1 MGFEQLPQILIN
13 GLLLGGLYALIAAGL
28 SLVFGVMRVI
38 NFAHGEFVMLGG
50 MLTYWLF
57 VLYDINPLISF
68 VIVLVGGLLLGAAVQ
83 VLLIRRVVDAPPMMS
98 LLLTFGMS
106 FFLIGLGLFLW
117 ENIYRSVPAFSGSWR
132 ALGVA
137 FPRMRMIAFAMSAV
151 VIVGV
156 FTFLRRTRLGKAVRA
171 TAQHAQVAMTCG
183 IDVERMRVIAFAM
196 GIGMATSAGA
206 LLVTISSIH
215 PQVGQLYI
223 LKAFAIV
230 ILGGLGSLAGALV
243 GGLILGLVEVLGTFY
258 VSSAVGQAS
267 AYLVLLI
274 VLILRPGGIMGTA
287 EKVRA

>member
-38 NFAHGEFVMLGG
+38 NFAHGEFVMIGG
-50 MLTYWLF
+50 MLTYWLY
-57 VLYDINPLISF
+57 VLYDLNPLISF
-68 VIVLVGGLLLGAAVQ
+68 LIVLVGGLIVGALIQ
-83 VLLIRRVVDAPPMMS
+83 VLLIQRVVDAPPMMS

-117 ENIYRSVPAFSGSWR
+117 ENLFRSVPAYTGSWQPF
-132 ALGVA
+132 GVA
-137 FPRMRMIAFAMSAV
+137 VPRMRTIAFGMSAL
-151 VIVGV
+151 VICGV
-156 FTFLRRTRLGKAVRA
+156 FAFLRKTRLGKAVRA

-183 IDVERMRVIAFAM
+183 IDVGRMRQIAFAM

-206 LLVTISSIH
+206 LLVTISSVH

-230 ILGGLGSLAGALV
+230 ILGGLGSMAGALL
-243 GGLILGLVEVLGTFY
+243 GGLILGMTEVLGTFY
-258 VSSAVGQAS
+258 ISSSVGQAS

>member
-1 MGFEQLPQILIN
+1 MGVEQLPQILVN

-50 MLTYWLF
+50 MVTYWLF
-57 VLYDINPLISF
+57 VLYDVNPLVSF
-68 VIVLVGGLLLGAAVQ
+68 FVVLVGGLLLGALVQ
-83 VLLIRRVVDAPPMMS
+83 ALLIRRVVDAPPMMS

-117 ENIYRSVPAFSGSWR
+117 ENISRSVPAYGGSWR

-137 FPRMRMIAFAMSAV
+137 FPRMRMIAFGMSAL
-151 VIVGV
+151 VIGAV
-156 FTFLRRTRLGKAVRA
+156 FAFLRRTRLGKAVRA
-171 TAQHAQVAMTCG
+171 TAQHAEVAMTCG
-183 IDVERMRVIAFAM
+183 IDVARMRVIAFAM

-206 LLVTISSIH
+206 LLVTISAID
-215 PQVGQLYI
+215 PQVGGLYI

-243 GGLILGLVEVLGTFY
+243 GGLILGLTEVLGTFY

-274 VLILRPGGIMGTA
+274 VLILRPGGLMGTA